1 MWLKAAS
8 SRITWTQLSDLIV
21 GSEYRFRVKAENAY
35 GVSEP
40 GPESEQILIEDTKSP
55 TGYENVDVRDARLGQ
70 THTGWGDH
78 HDMGGVVDFSGNES
92 GVVIETVSL
101 KYQQEQY
108 EEELRLR
115 NYNIYEREN
124 ASILAGGFEG
134 YAYEY
139 GSAVQEGVQEPAAWL
154 GVISPVYTTIHDLP
168 PDEGDS
174 HYYPSNETVATTLP
188 SSPPHQFMSPYSP
201 MNEWGG
207 SFEEPSEDEDSSS
220 EDTVTANNMQQG
232 MSAHEGRELTLSPI
246 GAQWMANG
254 RMAIANQFRVIC
266 GGLASMNH
274 LGNINDGKRETT
286 YVEDSPKREDS
297 IANEHI
303 TSISAEDIDQIDNQ
317 DNPQE
322 NGDLPANQLQTSDH
336 QKFYQPANQKGSQKD
351 VPANHCSMY
360 RMEELEASP
369 PHLEYNLSDE
379 SDHSAIQNS
388 FKSLSDTASA
398 SQEFDVLCKQE
409 DTEKSRILQQ
419 QDLLSFSWSSSSS
432 SQQHD
437 TSNDASVW
445 TLDSERQSKSVRPKE
460 KFGKQVS
467 ESRGDKK
474 REGSV
479 PSSKTI
485 KKSKRHTF
493 DYCDDT
499 TMNDESNYDTC
510 SSWEP
515 KINQVI
521 TSRIDLL
528 ENLVYRCLENEDVT
542 MNDLGLT
549 DDEGSG
555 PASPLAPLSRASS
568 CGRVDVRK
576 GELRDLINDLGELV
590 SGMNERSRT
599 MSAENVAKFFEKT
612 ACVVGEP
619 GSPGPLLP
627 GEKEIVEEIIKS
639 NRSSRTH
646 SIDER
651 TFDELDIS
659 SEESFVNLMQP
670 FDQVCIQSSI
680 LERISHLDELMA
692 RCLEHE
698 DITLNTLG
706 SPPCSPNPAVLPDP
720 DEERLDTSKLA
731 LTGLIGNLGSLIKG
745 LGQKFNAHSS

>member
-40 GPESEQILIEDTKSP
+40 GPESDQILIEDTKSP
-55 TGYENVDVRDARLGQ
+55 TGYENVDVRDARVGQ
-70 THTGWGDH
+70 THTGWGTWGDV
-78 HDMGGVVDFSGNES
+78 GVDFSGDES
-92 GVVIETVSL
+92 GLVIETVSL

-108 EEELRLR
+108 EEEMRLR
-115 NYNIYEREN
+115 SIHNYSVCEGEN
-124 ASILAGGFEG
+124 APVLVGWSEG
-134 YAYEY
+134 YADEYE
-139 GSAVQEGVQEPAAWL
+139 SAAHEGLQEPAAWL
-154 GVISPVYTTIHDLP
+154 GVISPVYTTVHNLP
-168 PDEGDS
+168 PEESDTQ
-174 HYYPSNETVATTLP
+174 YYPCNETAPTTFP
-188 SSPPHQFMSPYSP
+188 TSPPHEP
-201 MNEWGG
+201 MATLNMNQWNS

-220 EDTVTANNMQQG
+220 EDTVTANHLQQG
-232 MSAHEGRELTLSPI
+232 MPVHEGREITLSPI

-274 LGNINDGKRETT
+274 LGNINDGKRERTYIEESANQQNCTT
-286 YVEDSPKREDS
+286 TRVSV
-297 IANEHI
+297 
-303 TSISAEDIDQIDNQ
+303 EDIDQTSIQNTELKED
-317 DNPQE
+317 P
-322 NGDLPANQLQTSDH
+322 PANQLQSSEQHT
-336 QKFYQPANQKGSQKD
+336 FNQPANQKVSQKD

-360 RMEELEASP
+360 RVEELETLSP
-369 PHLEYNLSDE
+369 QRELEIVDE
-379 SDHSAIQNS
+379 SDKSVFQDS
-388 FKSLSDTASA
+388 FETVSDAASVPKEFNA
-398 SQEFDVLCKQE
+398 LCTQDIEQSRFLHQEE
-409 DTEKSRILQQ
+409 G
-419 QDLLSFSWSSSSS
+419 LLSFSWSSSSS
-432 SQQHD
+432 SHQQD

-445 TLDSERQSKSVRPKE
+445 TLDSDRQSKSVRPKE
-460 KFGKQVS
+460 KTGKQVS
-467 ESRGDKK
+467 EHGSIK

-479 PSSKTI
+479 TSSKAI

-493 DYCDDT
+493 EHCDDPT
-499 TMNDESNYDTC
+499 VNDESNYDTY

-521 TSRIDLL
+521 TNRIDLL

-542 MNDLGLT
+542 MNELGLT

-576 GELRDLINDLGELV
+576 GELRDLISDLGELV

-612 ACVVGEP
+612 ACVMRDP
-619 GSPGPLLP
+619 ASPVPLLA
-627 GEKEIVEEIIKS
+627 GEKEIVEEIIRS
-639 NRSSRTH
+639 NRTSRTH

-651 TFDELDIS
+651 TFDELDIG
-659 SEESFVNLMQP
+659 SEESFVNLIQP
-670 FDQVCIQSSI
+670 FDQVRIQSSI

-706 SPPCSPNPAVLPDP
+706 SPPCSPNPAPQPDP

-731 LTGLIGNLGSLIKG
+731 LTGLIGNLGSLIRG